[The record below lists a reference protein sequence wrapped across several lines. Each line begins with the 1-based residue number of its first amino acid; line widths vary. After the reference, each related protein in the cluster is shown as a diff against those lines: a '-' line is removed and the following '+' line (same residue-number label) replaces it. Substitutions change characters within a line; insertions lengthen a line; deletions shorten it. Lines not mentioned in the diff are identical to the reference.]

1 MTAGARGSPGARP
14 TVAELEEQRFQL
26 ENALADLQSAQTRQL
41 HAQKLEAIGQLAAGI
56 AHEINTPT
64 QYVTDNVAFLSRAFE
79 KLCELVVASRELLA
93 VGRAGGAPPP
103 DVLVRLDAIFANG
116 RIDYILAE
124 APKALEQSMDGLHRV
139 ANIVAAMKD
148 FSHPSAGEKG
158 LADLN
163 EAIAS
168 TVTVATNE
176 WKYIAEMETI
186 FDPELPLVRCL
197 RDEINQVILNL
208 IVNAAH
214 AIDEVVLGGSSGK
227 GTIRIETIY
236 DDGWAEIRVSDTGG
250 GIPES
255 ARNRVFDPFFTTKAV
270 GKGTGQGLAIAY
282 SVIVEKHGG
291 DITFETELG
300 RGTTFVVRLPV
311 DVREERL
318 STFVAPPRSVA

>member
-1 MTAGARGSPGARP
+1 M
-14 TVAELEEQRFQL
+14 
-26 ENALADLQSAQTRQL
+26 
-41 HAQKLEAIGQLAAGI
+41 
-56 AHEINTPT
+56 
-64 QYVTDNVAFLSRAFE
+64 SR
-79 KLCELVVASRELLA
+79 L
-93 VGRAGGAPPP
+93 GRAGAPPP
-103 DVLVRLDAIFANG
+103 DVIARLDAIFANG

-139 ANIVAAMKD
+139 ANIVGAMKD
-148 FSHPSAGEKG
+148 FSHPSVGEKG
-158 LADLN
+158 LANLN

-176 WKYIAEMETI
+176 WKYVAEMETI
-186 FDPELPLVRCL
+186 FDPELPPVCCL
-197 RDEINQVILNL
+197 RDEINQVVLNL

-214 AIDEVVLGGSSGK
+214 AIDEVVVGGSTGK

-236 DDGWAEIRVSDTGG
+236 DDGWAEIRVSDTGY

-255 ARNRVFDPFFTTKAV
+255 ARARVFDPFFTTKAV

-291 DITFETELG
+291 DISFETELG
-300 RGTTFVVRLPV
+300 RGTTFIIRLPV

-318 STFVAPPRSVA
+318 STFTAPLRSMA